1 MSIKK
6 KAIALI
12 ATTAIVA
19 STATGCAS
27 IERFTKTVVSDTTGG
42 LDRHVIAYTNT
53 GEVLGEWEGKI
64 DIQENNSGTKVL
76 FDLDGKRI
84 VLYNAIVVVEEI

>member
-19 STATGCAS
+19 TTVTGCAS
-27 IERFTKTVVSDTTGG
+27 MERFTKSVVSDTTGG
-42 LDRHVIAYTNT
+42 LDRHVIAYTHT

-64 DIQENNSGTKVL
+64 DIQENSNGTKVL
-76 FDLDGKRI
+76 FGLNGKRI
-84 VLYNAIVVVEEI
+84 VLYNATVIVEEV